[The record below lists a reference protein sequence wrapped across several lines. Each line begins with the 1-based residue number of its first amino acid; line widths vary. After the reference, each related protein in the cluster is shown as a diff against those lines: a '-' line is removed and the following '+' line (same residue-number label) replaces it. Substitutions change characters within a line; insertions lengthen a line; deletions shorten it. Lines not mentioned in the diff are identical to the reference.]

1 MQGRVVYSGSSH
13 VIDSLAPGIYIV
25 KVGSETAKVSI

>member
-13 VIDSLAPGIYIV
+13 VIESLAPGIYIV
-25 KVGSETAKVSI
+25 RVGNQTTRVSI